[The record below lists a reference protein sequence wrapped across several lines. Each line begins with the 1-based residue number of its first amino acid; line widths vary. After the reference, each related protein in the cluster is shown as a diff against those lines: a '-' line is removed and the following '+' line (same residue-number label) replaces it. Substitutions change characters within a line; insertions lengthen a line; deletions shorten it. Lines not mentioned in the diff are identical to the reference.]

1 MVKFSIL
8 ALATAIASVSAT
20 STTKKTI
27 NLGNRQLRANSP
39 STKALMKHAIKV
51 KGGRR
56 LEDGEEMQITGSHY
70 MQFDECI
77 DVTTYDE
84 ELIQNEDMVSY
95 AKSGDVVSVAN
106 FVKFYLTNYE
116 GQGMDYSGD
125 AYMVPLATWLT
136 NMAKVHAEERQNYCE
151 GCDYEY
157 CYPEQEEEEEE
168 EEEQQEEEEGEEGK
182 DFWLLL
188 FDGRTIV
195 YCNCFCMC
203 MLLNALYIYF
213 YVNFN
218 IKQKKIERRKMKRAR
233 KVMRVRVVRIC
244 LFVLIL

>member
-27 NLGNRQLRANSP
+27 KLGNRQLRANSP

-51 KGGRR
+51 KGGARR
-56 LEDGEEMQITGSHY
+56 LEQEEMQITGSHY

-106 FVKFYLTNYE
+106 YVTFSLTDYA
-116 GQGMDYSGD
+116 GQGMDYDGD
-125 AYMVPLATWLT
+125 RYMVPLATWLT
-136 NMAKVHAEERQNYCE
+136 NMAKVYAEERQNYCE

-157 CYPEQEEEEEE
+157 CYPEQEEEEA
-168 EEEQQEEEEGEEGK
+168 EEEQQEEEQQEEEGEEGK
-182 DFWLLL
+182 RVLQL
-188 FDGRTIV
+188 FGCLSLV
-195 YCNCFCMC
+195 FLQLFCMC
-203 MLLNALYIYF
+203 MLLNALF
-213 YVNFN
+213 Y
-218 IKQKKIERRKMKRAR
+218 
-233 KVMRVRVVRIC
+233 
-244 LFVLIL
+244 LFLCEL